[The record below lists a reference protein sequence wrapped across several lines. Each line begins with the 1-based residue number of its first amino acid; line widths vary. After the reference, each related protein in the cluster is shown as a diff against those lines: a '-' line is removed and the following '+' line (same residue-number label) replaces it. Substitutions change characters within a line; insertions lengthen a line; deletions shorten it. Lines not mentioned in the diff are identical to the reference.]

1 MNSIRREWREGKV
14 RPIPGNSPHDRPV
27 SRGISFTFWR
37 ICDDPFPATPFPPL
51 QRTIPR
57 RPVCVFKAWRNL
69 SGPMWFQHQNQT
81 LGWGRAAS
89 RWSVPSPGSRTCRED
104 HAPSHRPQMSSG
116 RLFLDRVARQQS
128 PSPLH
133 RHPQIN
139 MHSQGAQA
147 KGDISTLPE
156 RRHFYFALTRWFG
169 ELDNKAIRRGVF
181 RSVEDLEASINA
193 FLTAWNQDP
202 QPYVWTA
209 TVESIT
215 EKLSRCRRTLEKIQ
229 PGCTRPRSRKRK
241 K

>member
-27 SRGISFTFWR
+27 SRGIFFTFWR
-37 ICDDPFPATPFPPL
+37 ICDDPFPATPFPAL
-51 QRTIPR
+51 QRTIQR

-81 LGWGRAAS
+81 PGWGRAAS
-89 RWSVPSPGSRTCRED
+89 RWSAPSPGSRTCRED

-139 MHSQGAQA
+139 MHSLEAQA

-156 RRHFYFALTRWFG
+156 RRHFYFALTPPYPCI
-169 ELDNKAIRRGVF
+169 AIGHR
-181 RSVEDLEASINA
+181 A
-193 FLTAWNQDP
+193 
-202 QPYVWTA
+202 
-209 TVESIT
+209 
-215 EKLSRCRRTLEKIQ
+215 
-229 PGCTRPRSRKRK
+229 
-241 K
+241 